1 MGPHVSGSHCTCS
14 VTARECLHGNFVHR
28 AARLAGLPLRSGPP
42 DVGLLQDALHGFYPG
57 LVPRME
63 LGGADAVTAE
73 QDRPEALG
81 VASACAGDDA
91 DEAGVMPQGLLEEIQ
106 YRAFLNVVAAPP
118 AATRRGRRRG

>member
-1 MGPHVSGSHCTCS
+1 MDVW
-14 VTARECLHGNFVHR
+14 ARV
-28 AARLAGLPLRSGPP
+28 LRSGPP
-42 DVGLLQDALHGFYPG
+42 DAGLLQDALHGFYPG

-81 VASACAGDDA
+81 VASPCAGDDT

-106 YRAFLNVVAAPP
+106 YRAFLDVVAAPP
-118 AATRRGRRRG
+118 AATRRGRRQG

>member
-1 MGPHVSGSHCTCS
+1 MV
-14 VTARECLHGNFVHR
+14 VWARV
-28 AARLAGLPLRSGPP
+28 LRSGPP
-42 DVGLLQDALHGFYPG
+42 DAGLLQDALHGFYPG

-91 DEAGVMPQGLLEEIQ
+91 DEAGVMPQGLLEDMIQ
-106 YRAFLNVVAAPP
+106 YRAFLDVVPAPP
-118 AATRRGRRRG
+118 AATRRGRRQG